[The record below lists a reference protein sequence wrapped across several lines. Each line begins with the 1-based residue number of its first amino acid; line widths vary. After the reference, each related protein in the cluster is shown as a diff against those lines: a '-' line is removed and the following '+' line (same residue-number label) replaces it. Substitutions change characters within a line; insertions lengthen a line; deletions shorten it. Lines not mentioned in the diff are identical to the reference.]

1 MRKGRGK
8 KSGKKEVEGNAWQ
21 REGSRRSSIRPA
33 LRVRAGLLGF
43 AFQLY
48 QLTLSLVRFV
58 QNPQYNRFL
67 YAMNNRSF
75 LALPLLLLG
84 LQLPAAAQFRF
95 PKLGEIF
102 KTLPAPTTRPG
113 TTTAGTSTGIGN
125 ISQDEAARGLKEAL
139 TLGISKGADQ
149 ASKTDGFY
157 LNRLIRIPFPP
168 DAQRVATTLRTLGLG
183 SQVDKF
189 ELTLN
194 RGAEQAAQS
203 AKPIFLTAIKSLTF
217 KDVWGILT
225 GENDAATNYLKRTTT
240 AQLTTAFQP
249 IMERS
254 LGQVGATK
262 YYTDL
267 TTRYNRI
274 PLVTP
279 VQTDLNQYATGKAID
294 GLFTLVA
301 QEEANIRENPVA
313 RTTEILRRVFGRG

>member
-1 MRKGRGK
+1 MR
-8 KSGKKEVEGNAWQ
+8 
-21 REGSRRSSIRPA
+21 
-33 LRVRAGLLGF
+33 
-43 AFQLY
+43 
-48 QLTLSLVRFV
+48 
-58 QNPQYNRFL
+58 
-67 YAMNNRSF
+67 NRSF

-84 LQLPAAAQFRF
+84 LHLPAAAQFRL

-102 KTLPAPTTRPG
+102 KNLPAQTSPG
-113 TTTAGTSTGIGN
+113 TTTPRPGGLS
-125 ISQDEAARGLKEAL
+125 SDEAALGLKEAL
-139 TLGISKGADQ
+139 TLGVSKGADQ

-225 GENDAATNYLKRTTT
+225 GEKDAATNYLKRTTT
-240 AQLTTAFQP
+240 AQLTTAFRP
-249 IMERS
+249 IVQRS
-254 LGQVGATK
+254 LDQVGATK

-313 RTTEILRRVFGRG
+313 RTTELLRRVFGRG

>member
-1 MRKGRGK
+1 M
-8 KSGKKEVEGNAWQ
+8 NY
-21 REGSRRSSIRPA
+21 SR
-33 LRVRAGLLGF
+33 
-43 AFQLY
+43 
-48 QLTLSLVRFV
+48 
-58 QNPQYNRFL
+58 
-67 YAMNNRSF
+67 
-75 LALPLLLLG
+75 LLL
-84 LQLPAAAQFRF
+84 LPAAALSLSLNSCAQGSFSQV
-95 PKLGEIF
+95 GSQVGSIISS
-102 KTLPAPTTRPG
+102 LPAPPRS
-113 TTTAGTSTGIGN
+113 GTSAGPGN
-125 ISQDEAARGLKEAL
+125 LSADEAARGLKEAL
-139 TLGISKGADQ
+139 SIGIGKGADQ

-168 DAQRVATTLRTLGLG
+168 DAQRVATTLRSLGLG

-203 AKPIFLTAIKSLTF
+203 AKPIFLTAIKNLTF

-225 GENDAATNYLKRTTT
+225 GEKDAATNYLRRTTT
-240 AQLTTAFQP
+240 EQLTTAFRP
-249 IMERS
+249 IVQRS
-254 LGQVGATK
+254 LDQVGATK

-313 RTTEILRRVFGRG
+313 RTTELLRRVFGRG

>member
-1 MRKGRGK
+1 
-8 KSGKKEVEGNAWQ
+8 
-21 REGSRRSSIRPA
+21 
-33 LRVRAGLLGF
+33 
-43 AFQLY
+43 
-48 QLTLSLVRFV
+48 
-58 QNPQYNRFL
+58 
-67 YAMNNRSF
+67 MNYRSF

-84 LQLPAAAQFRF
+84 LQLPAAAQFRL

-102 KTLPAPTTRPG
+102 KNLPAQTGTTIPTTRPG
-113 TTTAGTSTGIGN
+113 NLS
-125 ISQDEAARGLKEAL
+125 SDEAARGLKEAL
-139 TLGISKGADQ
+139 SIGISKGTDQ

-225 GENDAATNYLKRTTT
+225 GEKDAATNYLKRTTT
-240 AQLTTAFQP
+240 EQLTTAFRP
-249 IMERS
+249 IVQRS
-254 LGQVGATK
+254 LDQVGATK

-279 VQTDLNQYATGKAID
+279 VQTDLNQ
-294 GLFTLVA
+294 
-301 QEEANIRENPVA
+301 
-313 RTTEILRRVFGRG
+313 